1 MKGFSGCVYKGF
13 NSQAD
18 AMSFVAR
25 HTLANKEKK
34 KTEQTAATENTNA
47 CQPLQKYSSGDNNI
61 GRRNYARIGSYAELT
76 EEGDVEDFESQGRIE
91 EDSFWIDP
99 IPSRGGFTPPPGR
112 KRTSPDSLSSGSKRS
127 KIDDYEIEII
137 DLTDTPPKRSFEPS
151 REASYYTYSG
161 YSPGPRSST
170 HEEAYSQLLTDLF
183 PSNRSRRD
191 GVPPSLPTKFTMD
204 DCSPEQRRVLE
215 LVGQGKNVFFTGS
228 AGVGK
233 SFVLEKISKLF
244 ESQGRKQFE
253 NFFITASTGTPLP
266 FPTRDEVAN

>member
-13 NSQAD
+13 NSQVD
-18 AMSFVAR
+18 ATSFVAGY
-25 HTLANKEKK
+25 TLANKEKK
-34 KTEQTAATENTNA
+34 KTEQTAATENRNA
-47 CQPLQKYSSGDNNI
+47 RQPLQKNSSGDDNI
-61 GRRNYARIGSYAELT
+61 GRRNYPRIGLYAELT
-76 EEGDVEDFESQGRIE
+76 EEEDVEDFESQGRVE

-127 KIDDYEIEII
+127 KINDYEIEII
-137 DLTDTPPKRSFEPS
+137 DLTDTPPKRSFEQTYSS

-161 YSPGPRSST
+161 YSPKPRSPT
-170 HEEAYSQLLTDLF
+170 HEEAYPQLLTDLF
-183 PSNRSRRD
+183 TSSTSRRD
-191 GVPPSLPTKFTMD
+191 AVRPPLPTKFTMD
-204 DCSPEQRRVLE
+204 DCSPEQQRVLE

-266 FPTRDEVAN
+266 SPL